1 MRNRFESINQAIGS
15 ASWHSIQT
23 TVWTKRSE
31 HIKLRKHIM
40 FKKTKFSRI
49 AIAVAM
55 AVGMSTA
62 AMAQETSS
70 SIEGSIT
77 SPAGAPAMG
86 TLITVIHVPSGTS
99 KTAVVSSNGRFSLSG
114 LRVGGPYKVIVDSTE
129 FQDTTVDDVFLN
141 LGEAFQV
148 GLQLDAAS
156 DIEVI
161 SVTASQLSSG
171 ALGMT
176 SPSVTFNL
184 EDLQKAPSI
193 NRNIT
198 DVIRMDPRV
207 YVDETRGD
215 ANPVQCVG
223 KSNRFNSLTVDGVK
237 LNDSFGLGS
246 SGYPTVRMPF
256 SYDAID
262 QVSVEIAPFD
272 VVYTGFTGCNINAV
286 TKSGT
291 NTVKG
296 GVFFDYGSDS
306 LQGDTLEGDKIN
318 SPSNSDKRFGFNVGA
333 PLIKDKLFAFAS
345 YEKYEGKSIFTRGT
359 LGSGALNEVE
369 LRQQDLDEIVRI
381 SNELYQYDPG
391 AVPTSISEEDE
402 KLLIKLDWNINDD
415 HRLSYT
421 YNFNDGNFWNTSDG
435 DSDEFELLNHIYEV
449 GTELNSHQF
458 SLYSD
463 WSDKFSTELRLS
475 YLDVDNRQVSIENA
489 SGTVGGGNFGEI
501 QVSVENPDSGEDV
514 TVYLGGD
521 DSRQANDLNYDVGGF
536 IFRGKYLTDNDH
548 TITFGYEREELDV
561 FNVFVQHTETE
572 MRFRSIA
579 DFESGNPSAIYY
591 NNAPSGDPND
601 AAAAWDYAINSLYV
615 QDEFYPTDEL
625 KLIVGLRYDWYT
637 TDSAPVEN
645 TEFTASYGFANNAN
659 LDGEGLLQPRIG
671 FNYTLNDNTDLRGG
685 IGIFSGGNPNVWFSN
700 NFSNNNVLQFGQR
713 GRNFGYT
720 NGSRSLFDDDVV
732 YKGLE
737 DGVPSGPGYGIPS
750 ELYDAV
756 AAGNGANNEVNYF
769 DPNFKIPTETKIS
782 FGATH
787 VTDDDYVIQADLL
800 VSITKDQ
807 AIVLRGDLEQVGT
820 NDEGYPVYDSVRMP
834 SFVLTNSSE
843 DSTSYT
849 VSFGVMKSWENGIS
863 LTSGYAYNHAEDVQP
878 MTSSVA
884 FSNYQYRAFSDP
896 QEQVS
901 SLSDYNIEHRVTASL
916 NYDAEFLAGYETTFS
931 AFGLIQSGRP
941 FSRTIARGD
950 VNGIY
955 NFNPYL
961 DSNNVLPM
969 GNERNGE
976 DGSWWNKIDVRVSQ
990 QLPGFMEG
998 HNSNVF
1004 FVIDNFTNLLNDDW
1018 GIAERVSFNTVNFDD
1033 TTPENR
1039 QGDASLWQMRIGFNY
1054 NF

>member
-1 MRNRFESINQAIGS
+1 
-15 ASWHSIQT
+15 
-23 TVWTKRSE
+23 
-31 HIKLRKHIM
+31 M
-40 FKKTKFSRI
+40 FKKTKLSRI

-55 AVGMSTA
+55 SVGMSTA
-62 AMAQETSS
+62 TMAQETSS
-70 SIEGSIT
+70 SINGTIT
-77 SPAGAPAMG
+77 SPTGGPAVG
-86 TLITVIHVPSGTS
+86 TEVTVIHVPSGTT
-99 KTAVVSSNGRFSLSG
+99 KAALVNSNGTFSLSG
-114 LRVGGPYKVIVDSTE
+114 LRVGGPYRVVIDSDD
-129 FQDTTVDDVFLN
+129 FQDTTVDDVFLT
-141 LGEAFQV
+141 LGEGYDVA
-148 GLQLDAAS
+148 LQLDEAS
-156 DIEVI
+156 NIEVI
-161 SVTASQLSSG
+161 SVTASQVTAF
-171 ALGMT
+171 ALGQMG
-176 SPSVTFNL
+176 PSATFTL

-215 ANPVQCVG
+215 SNPVQCVG

-256 SYDAID
+256 SYDAIE

-306 LQGDTLEGDKIN
+306 FQGDTLEGDKLN
-318 SPSNSDKRFGFNVGA
+318 APKDNNKRYGFNVGA
-333 PLIKDKLFAFAS
+333 PLIKDTLFAFAS
-345 YEKYEGKSIFTRGT
+345 YEKYEGNSIFDRGT
-359 LGSGALNEVE
+359 VGSGTINEVE
-369 LRQQDLDEIVRI
+369 LRQQDLDEILRI

-391 AVPTSISEEDE
+391 PVPTSLSEEDE

-435 DSDEFELLNHIYEV
+435 DADEFELLNHIYEV
-449 GTELNSHQF
+449 GAELKSHQLSF
-458 SLYSD
+458 YSD
-463 WSDKFSTELRLS
+463 WSDKFSTEVRFS
-475 YLDVDNRQVSIENA
+475 YLELDNRQVSIENK
-489 SGTVGGGNFGEI
+489 SGLVGGNDFGEMRI
-501 QVSVENPDSGEDV
+501 TVENPDSGDEVDV
-514 TVYLGGD
+514 YIGGD
-521 DSRQANDLNYDVGGF
+521 DSRQANDLNYDVAGL
-536 IFRGKYLTDNDH
+536 ILRGKYITDNDH
-548 TITFGYEREELDV
+548 TLTFGYEREALDV

-572 MRFRSIA
+572 IRFRSIA
-579 DFESGNPSAIYY
+579 DFESGNARSIYY
-591 NNAPSGDPND
+591 NNAPSSDPND
-601 AAAAWDYAINSLYV
+601 AAAVWDYAINSLYV
-615 QDEFYPTDEL
+615 QDEFYPTDDL
-625 KLIVGLRYDWYT
+625 KLKVGLRYDWYT

-645 TEFTASYGFANNAN
+645 TDFTASYGFSNGTN
-659 LDGEGLLQPRIG
+659 LDGEGLIQPRIG
-671 FNYTLNDNTDLRGG
+671 FNYSIDDSTELRGG

-700 NFSNNNVLQFGQR
+700 NFSNNNILQFGQR

-720 NGSRSLFDDDVV
+720 DGSRSLFDDDIV

-737 DGVPSGPGYGIPS
+737 DGVPAGPGYGIPS

-756 AAGNGANNEVNYF
+756 EAGQGSNREINYF
-769 DPNFKIPTETKIS
+769 DPDFKIPTETKFSI
-782 FGATH
+782 GATH
-787 VTDDDYVIQADLL
+787 VTEDEFVLQADLL
-800 VSITKDQ
+800 VSVTQDQ
-807 AIVLRGDLEQVGT
+807 AIVLRGDIDQVGT
-820 NDEGYPVYDSVRMP
+820 NDEGYPVYDSVRVS

-849 VSFGVMKSWENGIS
+849 ISFGLMKSWENGIS

-884 FSNYQYRAFSDP
+884 FSNYQYRAFTDP

-916 NYDAEFLAGYETTFS
+916 NYDTEFLDGYDTTFS

-941 FSRTIARGD
+941 YSRTISRND
-950 VNGIY
+950 VNDIY
-955 NFNPYL
+955 NFTPYL

-976 DGSWWNKIDVRVSQ
+976 DGSWWNKIDVRVNQ
-990 QLPGFMEG
+990 QLPGLMKG

-1004 FVIDNFTNLLNDDW
+1004 FVIDNVTNLLNDDW
-1018 GIAERVSFNTVNFDD
+1018 GIAKRVSFNTVNFDD

>member
-1 MRNRFESINQAIGS
+1 MIKN
-15 ASWHSIQT
+15 
-23 TVWTKRSE
+23 TK
-31 HIKLRKHIM
+31 LN
-40 FKKTKFSRI
+40 RI

-55 AVGMSTA
+55 SIGMSGA

-70 SIEGSIT
+70 SIEGAIT
-77 SPAGAPAMG
+77 SPTGSPAGG
-86 TLITVIHVPSGTS
+86 TKITVIHVPSGTS
-99 KTAVVSSNGRFSLSG
+99 KTVLANSNGTFSLSG
-114 LRVGGPYKVIVDSTE
+114 LRVGGPYQVIVDSNE
-129 FQDTTVDDVFLN
+129 FQDTTVNDVFLN
-141 LGEAFQV
+141 LGESFEV
-148 GLQLDAAS
+148 GLQLEEAS
-156 DIEVI
+156 NIEVI
-161 SVTASQLSSG
+161 SVTASQISSG
-171 ALGMT
+171 ALGLT
-176 SPSVTFNL
+176 SPSATFDL

-291 NTVKG
+291 NSVKG
-296 GVFFDYGSDS
+296 GIFFDYGSDS
-306 LQGDTLEGDKIN
+306 LQGDSLEGDDIIL
-318 SPSNSDKRFGFNVGA
+318 PSNSDKRYGFNVGL
-333 PLIKDKLFAFAS
+333 PIIKDKLFAFAS
-345 YEKYEGKSIFTRGT
+345 YEKYEGSSIFTRGT
-359 LGSGALNEVE
+359 IGSGAINEVD

-402 KLLIKLDWNINDD
+402 KILIKLDWNINDD

-435 DSDEFELLNHIYEV
+435 DADEFELLNHIYEI
-449 GTELNSHQF
+449 GAELNSHQF

-475 YLDVDNRQVSIENA
+475 YLELDNRQVSIENA
-489 SGTVGGGNFGEI
+489 SGAVGGSNFGEI
-501 QVSVENPDSGEDV
+501 RVEVENPDSGESVDV
-514 TVYLGGD
+514 YIGGD
-521 DSRQANDLNYDVGGF
+521 DSRQANDLNYDVAGL
-536 IFRGKYLTDNDH
+536 ILRGKYLTDNDH
-548 TITFGYEREELDV
+548 TLTFGYEREALDV

-601 AAAAWDYAINSLYV
+601 AAAAWDYAINSLYL
-615 QDEFYPTDEL
+615 QDEFYPTDDL
-625 KLIVGLRYDWYT
+625 KLKVGLRYDWYT
-637 TDSAPVEN
+637 TDSRPEEN
-645 TEFTASYGFANNAN
+645 TDFTASYGFANNAN

-671 FNYTLNDNTDLRGG
+671 FNYALDDSTDLRGG
-685 IGIFSGGNPNVWFSN
+685 VGIFSGGNPNVWFSN

-720 NGSRSLFDDDVV
+720 DGSRSLFDDDVV
-732 YKGLE
+732 YKGVE
-737 DGVPSGPGYGIPS
+737 DGVPAGPGYGIPS

-756 AAGNGANNEVNYF
+756 AAGQGDNFEINYF
-769 DPNFKIPTETKIS
+769 DPDFEIPTETKFS

-787 VTDDDYVIQADLL
+787 VTGDDYVLQADLL
-800 VSITKDQ
+800 VSVTKNQ
-807 AIVLRGDLEQVGT
+807 AIVLRGDIDQVGT
-820 NDEGYPVYDSVRMP
+820 TDEGYAIYDSVRVP
-834 SFVLTNSSE
+834 SFVLTNSSV

-849 VSFGVMKSWENGIS
+849 VSFGLMKSWDSGIS
-863 LTSGYAYNHAEDVQP
+863 LTTGYAYNHAEDVQP

-884 FSNYQYRAFSDP
+884 FSNYQFRAFTNP

-901 SLSDYNIEHRVTASL
+901 SLSDYNIEHRITAAL
-916 NYDAEFLAGYETTFS
+916 TYDAEYIDGYDTTFS

-941 FSRTIARGD
+941 YSRTISRNDGNS
-950 VNGIY
+950 VFG
-955 NFNPYL
+955 FTPFL

-976 DGSWWNKIDVRVSQ
+976 DGSWWNKVDVRVSQ
-990 QLPGFMEG
+990 QLPGFTEG
-998 HNSNVF
+998 HNANVF
-1004 FVIDNFTNLLNDDW
+1004 FVIDNFTNLLNEDW
-1018 GIAERVSFNTVNFDD
+1018 GISERVSFNTVEVGD

-1039 QGDASLWQMRIGFNY
+1039 IGDASLWQMRIGFNY

>member
-1 MRNRFESINQAIGS
+1 
-15 ASWHSIQT
+15 
-23 TVWTKRSE
+23 
-31 HIKLRKHIM
+31 M
-40 FKKTKFSRI
+40 FKKTKLNRI

-55 AVGMSTA
+55 SVGMSTA

-70 SIEGSIT
+70 SMEGSIT
-77 SPAGAPAMG
+77 TPTGAPAAG
-86 TLITVIHVPSGTS
+86 TQITVIHVPSGST
-99 KTAVVSSNGRFSLSG
+99 KTATVNNSGSFSVSG
-114 LRVGGPYKVIVDSTE
+114 LRVGGPYRVIVDSNE
-129 FQDTTVDDVFLN
+129 FQDTTVDEVFLS
-141 LGEAFQV
+141 LGETFNV
-148 GLQLDAAS
+148 GLQLEQAS
-156 DIEVI
+156 NIEVI
-161 SVTASQLSSG
+161 SVTASQLSSA
-171 ALGMT
+171 ALGQIG
-176 SPSVTFNL
+176 PSATFDL
-184 EDLQKAPSI
+184 ADLQKAPSI

-237 LNDSFGLGS
+237 MNDSFGLGS

-291 NTVKG
+291 NEVHG

-306 LQGDTLEGDKIN
+306 FQGDSLEGDSIN
-318 SPSNSDKRFGFNVGA
+318 SPENSDKRYGFNVGF
-333 PLIKDKLFAFAS
+333 PILQDKVFAFVS
-345 YEKYEGKSIFTRGT
+345 YEKYEGNSIFTRGT
-359 LGSGALNEVE
+359 LGSGAINEVE
-369 LRQQDLDEIVRI
+369 LRQEDLDEIIRI

-391 AVPTSISEEDE
+391 PVPTSLPEEDE
-402 KLLIKLDWNINDD
+402 KLLVKLDWNINDE

-421 YNFNDGNFWNTSDG
+421 YTFNDGNFMNTSDG
-435 DSDEFELLNHIYEV
+435 DSNEFELLNHIYEV
-449 GTELNSHQF
+449 GSELKSHQL

-463 WSDKFSTELRLS
+463 WSDNFSTEVRLS
-475 YLDVDNRQVSIENA
+475 KLDVDNRQISIENA
-489 SGTVGGGNFGEI
+489 SGTVGGSNFGEV
-501 QVSVENPDSGEDV
+501 QVDVVNPDSGDEV

-521 DSRQANDLNYDVGGF
+521 DSRQANDLNYSVDGL
-536 IFRGKYLTDNDH
+536 ILRGKYLFDNDH
-548 TITFGYEREELDV
+548 TLTFGYEREALEV

-572 MRFRSIA
+572 LRFSSIA
-579 DFESGNPSAIYY
+579 DFEAGTPNAIYY

-601 AAAAWDYAINSLYV
+601 AAAEWDYAIHSVYA
-615 QDEFYPTDEL
+615 QDEFYPTDDL
-625 KLIVGLRYDWYT
+625 KLKVGLRYDWYT
-637 TDSAPVEN
+637 TDSRPLEN
-645 TEFTASYGFANNAN
+645 PDFTADYGFSNGTN

-671 FNYTLNDNTDLRGG
+671 FNYTLDDNTDLRGG

-720 NGSRSLFDDDVV
+720 DGSRSLFDDDVV
-732 YKGLE
+732 YSGLE
-737 DGVPSGPGYGIPS
+737 DGVPAGPGYGIPS

-756 AAGNGANNEVNYF
+756 AAGDGANNEINYF
-769 DPNFKIPTETKIS
+769 DPNFKIPSETKLS
-782 FGATH
+782 LGATH
-787 VTDDDYVIQADLL
+787 VTADDYVLQADLL
-800 VSITKDQ
+800 VSVTKDQ
-807 AIVLRGDLEQVGT
+807 AIVLRGDLEQTGT
-820 NDEGYPVYDSVRMP
+820 NDEGYPIYDSVRLP

-849 VSFGVMKSWENGIS
+849 ISFGLMKSWDNGIN
-863 LTSGYAYNHAEDVQP
+863 LTTGYAYNHAEDVQP

-884 FSNYQYRAFSDP
+884 FSNYQYRAFTDP

-901 SLSDYNIEHRVTASL
+901 SLSDYNIEHRFTAAL
-916 NYDAEFLAGYETTFS
+916 TYDVEFLDGYDTTFS
-931 AFGLIQSGRP
+931 VFGLIQSGRP
-941 FSRTIARGD
+941 YSRTVPRGE

-955 NFNPYL
+955 GFNPYL

-976 DGSWWNKIDVRVSQ
+976 NGSWWNKLDVRVSQ
-990 QLPGFMEG
+990 QLPGFMAD
-998 HNSNVF
+998 HSSNVF

-1018 GIAERVSFNTVNFDD
+1018 GIAERVSFNTVDFDD

>member
-1 MRNRFESINQAIGS
+1 MI
-15 ASWHSIQT
+15 
-23 TVWTKRSE
+23 
-31 HIKLRKHIM
+31 
-40 FKKTKFSRI
+40 KKTKLNRI

-55 AVGMSTA
+55 SIGMSGA

-70 SIEGSIT
+70 SIEGTIT
-77 SPAGAPAMG
+77 SPTGAPAAG
-86 TLITVIHVPSGTS
+86 TEITVIHVPSGTT
-99 KTAVVSSNGRFSLSG
+99 KTVTVSNSGNFSLSG
-114 LRVGGPYKVIVDSTE
+114 LRVGGPYQVIVDSSE
-129 FQDTTVDDVFLN
+129 FQDTTVEDVFLN
-141 LGEAFQV
+141 LGESYKV
-148 GLQLDAAS
+148 GLQLDQAS
-156 DIEVI
+156 EIEI
-161 SVTASQLSSG
+161 IRVTASQLSSG
-171 ALGMT
+171 AMGLT
-176 SPSVTFNL
+176 SPSATFDL

-256 SYDAID
+256 SYDAIE

-291 NTVKG
+291 NTVTG
-296 GVFFDYGSDS
+296 GIFFDYGSDS
-306 LQGDTLEGDKIN
+306 LQGDSLEGDPIN
-318 SPSNSDKRFGFNVGA
+318 VPSNSDKRFGFNVGA
-333 PLIKDKLFAFAS
+333 PLIKDKLFAFVS
-345 YEKYEGKSIFTRGT
+345 YEKYEGNSIFTRDT
-359 LGSGALNEVE
+359 IGSGAINEVD
-369 LRQQDLDEIVRI
+369 LRQEDLDEIVRI

-391 AVPTSISEEDE
+391 TVPTSIPEEDE
-402 KLLIKLDWNINDD
+402 KLLVKLDWNINED

-421 YNFNDGNFWNTSDG
+421 YNYNDGNFWNTSDG
-435 DSDEFELLNHIYEV
+435 DADEFELLNHIYEI
-449 GTELNSHQF
+449 GAELNSHQF

-463 WSDKFSTELRLS
+463 WTDKFSSEVRFS
-475 YLDVDNRQVSIENA
+475 YLELDNRQVSIENA

-501 QVSVENPDSGEDV
+501 RIQVENPDSGEDV
-514 TVYLGGD
+514 DVYIGGD
-521 DSRQANDLNYDVGGF
+521 DSRQANDLNYDVAGL
-536 IFRGKYLTDNDH
+536 ILRGKYLTDNDH
-548 TITFGYEREELDV
+548 TLTFGYEREALDV

-572 MRFRSIA
+572 IRFRSIA

-601 AAAAWDYAINSLYV
+601 AAAVWDYAINSVYV
-615 QDEFYPTDEL
+615 QDIFYPIDDLEL
-625 KLIVGLRYDWYT
+625 TVGLRYDWYT
-637 TDSAPVEN
+637 TDSRPEEN

-659 LDGEGLLQPRIG
+659 LDGEGLIQPRVG
-671 FNYTLNDNTDLRGG
+671 FNYSLNDNTDLRGG

-720 NGSRSLFDDDVV
+720 DGSRSLFDADVV
-732 YKGLE
+732 YTGVE
-737 DGVPSGPGYGIPS
+737 DGSPAGPGYGVPS
-750 ELYDAV
+750 ELSAAV
-756 AAGNGANNEVNYF
+756 TAGDGANFEINYF
-769 DPNFKIPTETKIS
+769 DPDFEIPTETKIS

-787 VTDDDYVIQADLL
+787 VTNEDYVLQADLL
-800 VSITKDQ
+800 VSVTKNQ
-807 AIVLRGDLEQVGT
+807 AIVLRGDLEQTGT
-820 NDEGYPVYDSVRMP
+820 NDEGYAIYDSVRLP
-834 SFVLTNSSE
+834 SFLLTNSSV

-849 VSFGVMKSWENGIS
+849 VSFGLMKSWDSGIS
-863 LTSGYAYNHAEDVQP
+863 LTTGYAYNHAEDVQP

-884 FSNYQYRAFSDP
+884 FSNYQFRAFTNP

-901 SLSDYNIEHRVTASL
+901 SLSDYNIEHRLTASL
-916 NYDAEFLAGYETTFS
+916 TYDTEFLDGYDTTFS

-941 FSRTIARGD
+941 YSRTISRNDG
-950 VNGIY
+950 NGV
-955 NFNPYL
+955 FGFTPFL

-976 DGSWWNKIDVRVSQ
+976 DGSWWNKMDVRVSQ

-998 HNSNVF
+998 HSSNVF
-1004 FVIDNFTNLLNDDW
+1004 FVIDNFTNLLNEDW
-1018 GIAERVSFNTVNFDD
+1018 GISERVSFNTVEVGD